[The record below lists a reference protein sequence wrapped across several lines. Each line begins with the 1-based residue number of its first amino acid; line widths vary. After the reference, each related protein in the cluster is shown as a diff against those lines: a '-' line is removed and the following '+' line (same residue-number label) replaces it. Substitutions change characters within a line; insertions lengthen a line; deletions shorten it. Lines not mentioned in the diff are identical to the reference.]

1 MYKFYKCSTLTSV
14 TIRHFY
20 KNVTRRTERK
30 SDDIT
35 WQHLLQFKPKHGWA
49 NHSQGT
55 KAEFIL
61 LDKDQCNGQRVM
73 RQITVDEDRSWSLKI
88 LNQQIRIENLKLPLS
103 WTSCLNEIEFMF
115 LVMANVDL
123 CSGFKTLSAK
133 ETKNTAGDVTGR
145 PEQWLTVQGHEM
157 KHRSVGCSMILS
169 MGVNNKMCK
178 ECATLKHNSGRSLSK
193 PTKEV
198 SLNSLKHKR
207 ESYMNREELL
217 AKLDQERKSK
227 KNAKRREETL
237 RMKLQSEFQKFS
249 IEDDRDFC
257 TIFDAVSSDITDKW
271 KDQEDMMILW
281 DSQRKALQSKG
292 PSDRRWHPKVIR
304 VCLSTW
310 TRSPKAYETLRKSG
324 MLILPSGRLLKM
336 YKNSVSQKAGFND
349 DVLEWMVAEAKKTL
363 GPEGYD
369 GGIIFDEMQ
378 IQEDLQLQ
386 HEGDETKLIGLVD
399 LGDESDHMKQL

>member
-1 MYKFYKCSTLTSV
+1 
-14 TIRHFY
+14 
-20 KNVTRRTERK
+20 
-30 SDDIT
+30 
-35 WQHLLQFKPKHGWA
+35 
-49 NHSQGT
+49 
-55 KAEFIL
+55 
-61 LDKDQCNGQRVM
+61 
-73 RQITVDEDRSWSLKI
+73 
-88 LNQQIRIENLKLPLS
+88 
-103 WTSCLNEIEFMF
+103 MF

-133 ETKNTAGDVTGR
+133 ETKSTAGDVTGR

-207 ESYMNREELL
+207 ESYMNREEL

-227 KNAKRREETL
+227 TNAKRREDTL

-249 IEDDRDFC
+249 VEDDQDFR

-292 PSDRRWHPKVIR
+292 PSGRRWHPKVIR

-399 LGDESDHMKQL
+399 LGDESDHMKTVIAGIDKAQIASHVLQMVFLVIQDFDFHLHISQLMRWMHHHSTLYSGKLSSGSKEVVSMLYMLAVMVDKLTEASSACTSKRKIPSKNNSQQEI

>member
-1 MYKFYKCSTLTSV
+1 
-14 TIRHFY
+14 
-20 KNVTRRTERK
+20 
-30 SDDIT
+30 
-35 WQHLLQFKPKHGWA
+35 
-49 NHSQGT
+49 
-55 KAEFIL
+55 
-61 LDKDQCNGQRVM
+61 
-73 RQITVDEDRSWSLKI
+73 
-88 LNQQIRIENLKLPLS
+88 
-103 WTSCLNEIEFMF
+103 
-115 LVMANVDL
+115 
-123 CSGFKTLSAK
+123 
-133 ETKNTAGDVTGR
+133 
-145 PEQWLTVQGHEM
+145 
-157 KHRSVGCSMILS
+157 
-169 MGVNNKMCK
+169 
-178 ECATLKHNSGRSLSK
+178 
-193 PTKEV
+193 
-198 SLNSLKHKR
+198 
-207 ESYMNREELL
+207 
-217 AKLDQERKSK
+217 
-227 KNAKRREETL
+227 
-237 RMKLQSEFQKFS
+237 MKLQSEFQKFN
-249 IEDDRDFC
+249 IEDDQDFR

-292 PSDRRWHPKVIR
+292 PSGRRWHPKVIR

-399 LGDESDHMKQL
+399 LGDESDHMKTVIAGIDKAQIASHVLQMVFLGNSGFRFPFAHFPTHEVDAPSLYIVFWQAVKWLKRGGFHALYACCDGGQANRSFIRMHFKEKDPIKEQFTTRNLVTREPFVFFMDPW